1 VIGRVDISNEELHA
15 FIDGELDETRRVE
28 IAELAASD
36 ADLAREIAAF
46 RADKARLLELFGPVI
61 ERPLP
66 AHWRA
71 RILRPAPRYRVPALA
86 AIAASLVLVLGVL
99 VLRQS
104 SGVKQDTI
112 IAEAIAARGGSTLA
126 ERSIAI
132 ASEREAAASGRLMS
146 ETLGMKAKAPE
157 LVQLG
162 YKLTA
167 MEVYEG
173 VQGGKAVELVYR
185 GHGDREVTLYVR
197 HATGA
202 PRFDQFERNGM
213 RVCIWQDDVVGM
225 VVTGSMSAAEMQRL
239 ASLAY
244 SALQA

>member
-15 FIDGELDETRRVE
+15 FIDGELDETRSAE
-28 IAELAASD
+28 IAELVTHD
-36 ADLAREIAAF
+36 ADLARQIAAF
-46 RADKARLLELFGPVI
+46 RADKARLLRLFGPVI
-61 ERPLP
+61 DRPLP
-66 AHWRA
+66 AHWRT
-71 RILRPAPRYRVPALA
+71 RILRPAPRYRIPAFA
-86 AIAASLVLVLGVL
+86 AVAASLVLVVGLL

-104 SGVKQDTI
+104 SGTKEDTI
-112 IAEAIAARGGSTLA
+112 IAEAIAARGGSALA

-132 ASEREAAASGRLMS
+132 ASSREAASSSRLMS
-146 ETLGMKAKAPE
+146 ETLRMKARAPE
-157 LVQLG
+157 LTQLG

-167 MEVYEG
+167 MEIYPG
-173 VQGGKAVELVYR
+173 VPGGKAIELVYR
-185 GHGDREVTLYVR
+185 GHGDRQVTLYVR
-197 HATGA
+197 HAAGA